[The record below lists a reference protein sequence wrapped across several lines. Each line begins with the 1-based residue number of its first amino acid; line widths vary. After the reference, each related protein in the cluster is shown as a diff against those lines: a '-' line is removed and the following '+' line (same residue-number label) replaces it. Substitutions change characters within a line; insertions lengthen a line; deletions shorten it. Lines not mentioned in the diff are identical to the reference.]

1 MDRRSFFYIIV
12 FSLVLFG
19 VNWYFEGENQKAAK
33 AWQEQQKLLKDKA
46 LKATEEETKPQA
58 LQQVHTGGQKPKE
71 TFWVLENGVQQLVFS
86 NWGGALA
93 EINLPFQNETN
104 GSVVKEIAF
113 DRDMIEQ
120 EPQNAYFPSRPYKTA
135 DGREHP
141 QGKLGGYYPL
151 IRRDLIQKSEKKS
164 IALPPRFYAL
174 NIVSDYPEVAELV
187 YEAKEFREGKIVFE
201 ASQPFRK
208 ITKTFTLAEDYV
220 INLDIEIEG
229 DTRGLWLT
237 TGIPEVEWI
246 SGGPAPALKY
256 RMTRGNKAEV
266 ETIDL
271 PKETLT
277 LTSTAPD
284 WIVNSNGFLGV
295 ILDPYNQKTEGLKAQ
310 FVSGTTVPSR
320 LIEIDEKYHLY
331 PAEKMPGYN
340 LMLPVKGAKSSF
352 RIFAGPFATA
362 TLKKIDT
369 AYSDPSI
376 GYNPDYLASQT
387 FHGWFAFISEPF
399 AKFLLIL
406 MRFFYWLSGSWAL
419 SIVLLTVALRV
430 MLYPLNAWSLKST
443 MKMQKIAPE
452 IAKIQEKHKKDPK
465 KAQLEIVKLYRD
477 AGVNPVSGC
486 FPLLIQMPFLIGMFD
501 LLKSTF
507 ELRGA
512 SFIPGWI
519 DDLAAPDV
527 LFSWE
532 YPILFIGNAFH
543 LLPFILGGVMFLQQR
558 LMSAV
563 PTDPK
568 LMTDQQRQS
577 RAMGTMMAFL
587 FTFLFY
593 HFPSGLNLYW
603 LSSMLLGILQQ
614 WWTNRK

>member
-1 MDRRSFFYIIV
+1 
-12 FSLVLFG
+12 
-19 VNWYFEGENQKAAK
+19 
-33 AWQEQQKLLKDKA
+33 
-46 LKATEEETKPQA
+46 
-58 LQQVHTGGQKPKE
+58 
-71 TFWVLENGVQQLVFS
+71 
-86 NWGGALA
+86 
-93 EINLPFQNETN
+93 
-104 GSVVKEIAF
+104 
-113 DRDMIEQ
+113 
-120 EPQNAYFPSRPYKTA
+120 
-135 DGREHP
+135 
-141 QGKLGGYYPL
+141 
-151 IRRDLIQKSEKKS
+151 
-164 IALPPRFYAL
+164 
-174 NIVSDYPEVAELV
+174 
-187 YEAKEFREGKIVFE
+187 
-201 ASQPFRK
+201 
-208 ITKTFTLAEDYV
+208 
-220 INLDIEIEG
+220 
-229 DTRGLWLT
+229 
-237 TGIPEVEWI
+237 
-246 SGGPAPALKY
+246 
-256 RMTRGNKAEV
+256 
-266 ETIDL
+266 
-271 PKETLT
+271 
-277 LTSTAPD
+277 
-284 WIVNSNGFLGV
+284 
-295 ILDPYNQKTEGLKAQ
+295 
-310 FVSGTTVPSR
+310 
-320 LIEIDEKYHLY
+320 
-331 PAEKMPGYN
+331 
-340 LMLPVKGAKSSF
+340 
-352 RIFAGPFATA
+352 
-362 TLKKIDT
+362 
-369 AYSDPSI
+369 
-376 GYNPDYLASQT
+376 
-387 FHGWFAFISEPF
+387 
-399 AKFLLIL
+399 